1 MKEEKQMKKTDEQI
15 DKKIDEQIKKYIKIK
30 FKKHSKVIY
39 FVAAILIL
47 VSIYVIFFNKT
58 SNVYIKSKAE
68 NSDVMSLLM
77 NEMSSMNSRISSEI
91 GWIMTIVSIIMGA
104 VGFYSYNQWKMSAN
118 QIDNLREEFKD
129 QFHIEFIQNTI
140 KDIKSKSAIQDEN
153 MNRSKSLNNKLRNK
167 IKEVEGKVE
176 EVDDVL
182 ERDRIKMRMDEFY
195 RLSEKNYSEKDAYT
209 IYFDIS
215 RMEDYLNDIEGDAK
229 KIDKLDVLIIISNIN
244 IVFLSIIESE
254 TEKIDFK
261 EGTIEQIEQIVEH
274 VENIC
279 DEFNDPKV
287 NEREKRLKE
296 YYAKIIEKAGEI
308 EGGK

>member
-1 MKEEKQMKKTDEQI
+1 MKKTDEQI